1 MSEYI
6 EKVSIKLSTD
16 TSKAEDALN
25 SISKTFETLNKSA
38 DKFYDIMSEV
48 FSKLENK
55 ADKSSKKIKNSF
67 LKVSKNITK
76 SFDNVFGSILRDI
89 VGYSSIGGLLNQYV
103 RKVQSKEWF
112 ETGSRKR
119 VAANIRNDTLVDSV
133 SGVSYEKGSYH
144 DRLNSILYGKGYV
157 GSSSSIKYYYR
168 PNQNNN
174 GYDRDILRK
183 PNYFPGTKRWEA
195 ATYPLPFDEEDT
207 KIVKEYTEAIG
218 NLKFQF
224 HTITQE
230 LGRALLP
237 QISKFLNIFSNLMQT
252 SKLFKNAISYII
264 ILISVFEKLNKIVIT
279 SKGLSLLL
287 NPIALKTIAGGAAVA
302 GLGTLAYKYFKGK
315 KNLRSDSTIPQLS
328 PTLDNLGL
336 YSGAQN
342 IINNSS
348 SKNNN
353 VIYNIDT
360 VQVRSDPRNLTELT
374 TDIRKT
380 SSRDNT
386 FLMNNANFGGIY

>member
-119 VAANIRNDTLVDSV
+119 VAANIRNDTLV
-133 SGVSYEKGSYH
+133 K
-144 DRLNSILYGKGYV
+144 RLCWK
-157 GSSSSIKYYYR
+157 
-168 PNQNNN
+168 Q
-174 GYDRDILRK
+174 
-183 PNYFPGTKRWEA
+183 
-195 ATYPLPFDEEDT
+195 
-207 KIVKEYTEAIG
+207 
-218 NLKFQF
+218 
-224 HTITQE
+224 
-230 LGRALLP
+230 
-237 QISKFLNIFSNLMQT
+237 
-252 SKLFKNAISYII
+252 
-264 ILISVFEKLNKIVIT
+264 
-279 SKGLSLLL
+279 
-287 NPIALKTIAGGAAVA
+287 
-302 GLGTLAYKYFKGK
+302 
-315 KNLRSDSTIPQLS
+315 
-328 PTLDNLGL
+328 
-336 YSGAQN
+336 
-342 IINNSS
+342 
-348 SKNNN
+348 
-353 VIYNIDT
+353 
-360 VQVRSDPRNLTELT
+360 
-374 TDIRKT
+374 
-380 SSRDNT
+380 
-386 FLMNNANFGGIY
+386 